1 MFRVHR
7 KIRMVLGLL
16 ALMTTAQGG
25 AVEFAPVFNNG
36 TVLQA
41 ALPVNIWG
49 RAEPGATV
57 KVTFAGQ
64 EKSTISDKEGRWML
78 QLDPL
83 EPSAKPRTLTAS
95 GAGAT
100 ASLADVVVGE
110 VWIAAGQSNMV
121 WPLSGS
127 EDGAASLA
135 KTLPL
140 IRFVIVPSQA
150 GLPARPFTPEQ
161 LAWRSFAPGNNR
173 KLAAVA
179 FHFAEY
185 LQTETGGVIGIIQSS
200 VGGTP
205 AEAWTP
211 LAALRSRPELA
222 SHADLITQALDS
234 GKSADELRRAVEDH
248 RNFVAATRRWART
261 KEGPRPKPV
270 PAPDPG
276 NPWLGG
282 SPTVL
287 YENMVAPLVP
297 YTVRG
302 IIWYQGESNALKPD
316 EYRTLFPTLIGA
328 WREAWQRPELP
339 FLFVQL
345 AAFDDPKPERDFPG
359 LRAAQSFTRDTVPH
373 TGMAVAIDAGER
385 KNIHPKFKKPV
396 GERLARLAL
405 AQVYGREVAARGPV
419 MSRAEAKDG
428 AIVVAFD
435 HAGGGLKTSDG
446 RTEIPGFEVAG
457 PDGKFEAATARLDG
471 PASVVLQSAAVT
483 TPVSARYAWAPW
495 IEPPVALQNS
505 NGLPAE
511 PGQLDLRKP
520 AQP

>member
-1 MFRVHR
+1 MFDDGGTAALDGCSSHAISAGPSPCLWPPVECMIKGSGMFRVHR

-16 ALMTTAQGG
+16 AVLTTAQAG

-83 EPSAKPRTLTAS
+83 EPSAEPRALTAS

-100 ASLADVVVGE
+100 ASIADVVGGE

-127 EDGAASLA
+127 EGGTASLA

-140 IRFVIVPSQA
+140 IRFVIVPRQA
-150 GLPARPFTPEQ
+150 GLPARPFTLEQ

-185 LQTETGGVIGIIQSS
+185 LQ
-200 VGGTP
+200 
-205 AEAWTP
+205 
-211 LAALRSRPELA
+211 
-222 SHADLITQALDS
+222 
-234 GKSADELRRAVEDH
+234 
-248 RNFVAATRRWART
+248 
-261 KEGPRPKPV
+261 
-270 PAPDPG
+270 
-276 NPWLGG
+276 
-282 SPTVL
+282 
-287 YENMVAPLVP
+287 
-297 YTVRG
+297 
-302 IIWYQGESNALKPD
+302 
-316 EYRTLFPTLIGA
+316 
-328 WREAWQRPELP
+328 
-339 FLFVQL
+339 
-345 AAFDDPKPERDFPG
+345 
-359 LRAAQSFTRDTVPH
+359 
-373 TGMAVAIDAGER
+373 
-385 KNIHPKFKKPV
+385 
-396 GERLARLAL
+396 
-405 AQVYGREVAARGPV
+405 
-419 MSRAEAKDG
+419 
-428 AIVVAFD
+428 
-435 HAGGGLKTSDG
+435 
-446 RTEIPGFEVAG
+446 
-457 PDGKFEAATARLDG
+457 
-471 PASVVLQSAAVT
+471 
-483 TPVSARYAWAPW
+483 
-495 IEPPVALQNS
+495 NS